1 MDLNNPPPG
10 FDYDFLD
17 AIFEGPTDAADP
29 IFCTQ
34 QPPNQQDVPTV
45 SKIRLSLQ
53 KTRIE
58 DVPGA
63 SIGDEQIVAGNVVV
77 DCIFLGNLSVIY

>member
-1 MDLNNPPPG
+1 
-10 FDYDFLD
+10 
-17 AIFEGPTDAADP
+17 
-29 IFCTQ
+29 
-34 QPPNQQDVPTV
+34 VPTV

-63 SIGDEQIVAGNVVV
+63 SIGDEQVVAGNAVV
-77 DCIFLGNLSVIY
+77 DCIFLGNLSVIH